1 LKLQADAYRYQTEA
15 RRDDP
20 KRKEM
25 AVEDATNAYTAALAE
40 AKAHL
45 LDTHPLK
52 LGLLLNYAIFQHE
65 VLNERESAILTA
77 RQALYGAKK
86 DLISI
91 PDEAQMDTE
100 ELCNSL
106 ADNLKTWESAEEE
119 ERLAKKRLE
128 EAAAEEPVDES

>member
-1 LKLQADAYRYQTEA
+1 MGGDAYRYETEA
-15 RRDDP
+15 ARENPD
-20 KRKEM
+20 RKNKAIEG
-25 AVEDATNAYTAALAE
+25 AQNAYNAALTE

-65 VLNERESAILTA
+65 ILNERDSAILTA

-100 ELCNSL
+100 ELCNTL
-106 ADNLKTWESAEEE
+106 QENLLTW
-119 ERLAKKRLE
+119 
-128 EAAAEEPVDES
+128 

>member
-1 LKLQADAYRYQTEA
+1 MGAA
-15 RRDDP
+15 
-20 KRKEM
+20 
-25 AVEDATNAYTAALAE
+25 EDATNAYTAALAE

-65 VLNERESAILTA
+65 ILNERDSAIITA

-100 ELCNSL
+100 EACYALKE
-106 ADNLKTWESAEEE
+106 NLLNWEGAVEA
-119 ERLAKKRLE
+119 ERLAKE
-128 EAAAEEPVDES
+128 